1 MRVNQLVI
9 CVSCFNVSHLEGF
22 TIVCVTFLFSI
33 LQEPIDVKANTEL
46 INLLLRHQN
55 SAMNRDFPF
64 HLCVSY
70 RISKCK
76 RRYVRK

>member
-1 MRVNQLVI
+1 MRDNQLVI

-22 TIVCVTFLFSI
+22 SIVFVFFI

-46 INLLLRHQN
+46 INLLLRHQK
-55 SAMNRDFPF
+55 SAMSRDFPF

-70 RISKCK
+70 RISICK